1 SLLMRLVKTVPHS
14 HFLVQVHEYNEKYLI
29 KITLDHFEQTFKIP
43 VGLVVRLES
52 IEDHLNDEFYRSCF
66 QRFLSMREDYNN
78 LLNAIKHE

>member
-1 SLLMRLVKTVPHS
+1 MRLVKTVPHS

-43 VGLVVRLES
+43 VGLVVSLES
-52 IEDHLNDEFYRSCF
+52 IENHLNDEFYRCCF
-66 QRFLSMREDYNN
+66 QRFLSMREDYIN